1 MNDMEIFEAV
11 TMIDEDIIIEAEEK
25 NSPAAY
31 QSKFSEESGGTV
43 SGVDVYRKNIRFR
56 IAAIAAAALLTVGLG
71 SGGALLL
78 KEHGSS
84 GNKKINE
91 EPVDPETVT
100 SVQEITETASYQSE
114 KTNMTLTSV
123 STETAD
129 KKDVVIT
136 TVKNDIV
143 TTVSSAGANSAPVQ
157 ETTVTS
163 VAAEDHKI
171 TGNGTTE
178 KAAEQTATRPV
189 TGGITNKTSTTEKT
203 SDKRLM
209 TKDDLRELARK
220 GRELKVSDFYGFIGE
235 DIGSGLYCMKYEIK
249 DVPEEYV
256 LVMSDGTFPEPFNAL
271 LKREDGTDIDIR
283 SDEFRRSVGVFEEEP
298 GTVVAEPVSKRRITT
313 DDIKRLSAKGMELKV
328 SDFDEFI
335 GEDIGSGLFVMKY
348 EIEDKD
354 TACLIVGFDG
364 MRSEP
369 LYTDLELD
377 LAGESHYMGDIRTEQ
392 FRRIFG
398 KTFRY
403 EKGGMGGDCTISF
416 DYDFYFTQGPLSNYA
431 CSGIW
436 SISDD
441 ILTVTDYYSK
451 FVSRFRIT
459 GDDLIY
465 IKDKER
471 SPVLSNMISDGD
483 RFTVVK

>member
-129 KKDVVIT
+129 KKGVVIT
-136 TVKNDIV
+136 TQKNDIV
-143 TTVSSAGANSAPVQ
+143 KTVSTAGANSAPVQ

-163 VAAEDHKI
+163 AAAEDHEI
-171 TGNGTTE
+171 TGNRTTE

-220 GRELKVSDFYGFIGE
+220 GRELKVSDFDEFIGE
-235 DIGSGLYCMKYEIK
+235 DIGSGLYCMRYEIK

-256 LVMSDGTFPEPFNAL
+256 LVTSDGTFPEPLYAL

-283 SDEFRRSVGVFEEEP
+283 SDEFRRSVGAFEEEP

-313 DDIKRLSAKGMELKV
+313 DDIKRLSAKGMGLKV

-354 TACLIVGFDG
+354 TA
-364 MRSEP
+364 
-369 LYTDLELD
+369 
-377 LAGESHYMGDIRTEQ
+377 
-392 FRRIFG
+392 
-398 KTFRY
+398 
-403 EKGGMGGDCTISF
+403 
-416 DYDFYFTQGPLSNYA
+416 
-431 CSGIW
+431 
-436 SISDD
+436 
-441 ILTVTDYYSK
+441 
-451 FVSRFRIT
+451 
-459 GDDLIY
+459 
-465 IKDKER
+465 
-471 SPVLSNMISDGD
+471 
-483 RFTVVK
+483 